1 MSTPELPNE
10 VVKRDLHF
18 FLLVDCSGSM
28 NGTKIASLN
37 HAVAEAL
44 PAIRDAVQG
53 HPEVCVKFRAI
64 KFSDNAS
71 WHIGSLT
78 SADPIDNIYWNDLT
92 ASGQTETNQAIAI
105 LLDALDVEMMP
116 RRGYPPVCLLLSDG
130 FCTNPD
136 GYINAIEKLNS
147 LPWGKKAVRL
157 AVAIGDERE
166 YDEQELLRFVN
177 VKDESG
183 NPVFL
188 KAHNSQEL
196 VHYIKWASVAASIGA
211 SVSKS
216 KSTGGSSQ
224 HVILPAPA
232 AAPISSQADVF

>member
-28 NGTKIASLN
+28 DGAKIASLN
-37 HAVAEAL
+37 HAVAEAI
-44 PAIRDAVQG
+44 PAIRDAVKG

-78 SADPIDNIYWNDLT
+78 SADPIDNVYWNDLT
-92 ASGQTETNQAIAI
+92 ASGQTETNKAISI

-130 FCTNPD
+130 FCTKPD
-136 GYINAIEKLNS
+136 EYVAVIEKLND

-157 AVAIGDERE
+157 AVAIGDESE
-166 YDEQELLRFVN
+166 YDEKELLKFVN
-177 VKDESG
+177 VKDETG

-196 VHYIKWASVAASIGA
+196 VHYIKWASVSASIGA
-211 SVSKS
+211 SISKS
-216 KSTGGSSQ
+216 KSSSGSDQ
-224 HVILPAPA
+224 HVILPTPI
-232 AAPISSQADVF
+232 AAPISSEADVF